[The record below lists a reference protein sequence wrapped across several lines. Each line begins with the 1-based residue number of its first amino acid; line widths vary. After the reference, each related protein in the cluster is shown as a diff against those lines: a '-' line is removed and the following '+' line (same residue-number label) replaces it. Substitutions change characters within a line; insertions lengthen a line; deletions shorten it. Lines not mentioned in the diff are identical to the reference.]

1 MLEQFTEFDLLKE
14 LEPTI
19 SASYEAHM
27 HPTPTRSPQPIPP
40 VDTLARM
47 AQRSVDRDLQ
57 TAGETDPLIYGPSLR
72 LSLERHLSNLEQ
84 EKGLN
89 PRPVLAVAFLVNL
102 LTEDNLPYYSIEND
116 KIASLLEIFSAWLR
130 EWIAEED
137 GHGVIMRD
145 YALLTALIGD
155 SPGLISN
162 AEYQQGRISQLRSG
176 MGIRLKT
183 LAQAGAYLTTQ
194 ELATYYAHLNLGYL
208 LDKPGKSMMRR
219 ISGQEY
225 NHYEFYSSLVK
236 GLLEL
241 DPDNTMLAI
250 RDQFRDFQMPGAV
263 GIPNFKDLSKEIA
276 IAGIFDPATIA
287 LIKSRLTKEWALEDR
302 KFSSDEAKQAQ
313 TDVID
318 PNSRQNRIALRLARM
333 IASERDKAVEE
344 ARKSA
349 KILPF
354 ILGHTAEVTEVPTEE
369 TSPESETAARLLA
382 S

>member
-19 SASYEAHM
+19 FASYEAHM

-47 AQRSVDRDLQ
+47 AQGSVDRDIQ
-57 TAGETDPLIYGPSLR
+57 TAGETDPLIYGTALR
-72 LSLERHLSNLEQ
+72 ISLERHLSNLED

-89 PRPVLAVAFLVNL
+89 PRPALAAAFLVNL

-116 KIASLLEIFSAWLR
+116 KIASLLDVFAAWLR

-137 GHGVIMRD
+137 SHGVIMRD
-145 YALLTALIGD
+145 YALLTALIGN
-155 SPGLISN
+155 SPGLISH
-162 AEYQQGRISQLRSG
+162 AEYQQGRVSQLRSG
-176 MGIRLKT
+176 MGIRLTT

-241 DPDNTMLAI
+241 DPDKTMVAI
-250 RDQFRDFQMPGAV
+250 RDQFKNFAMPGAV
-263 GIPNFKDLSKEIA
+263 GIPNFKHLSREIA
-276 IAGIFDPATIA
+276 KAGIFDPATIA
-287 LIKSRLTKEWALEDR
+287 LINSRLIEEWGLEGR
-302 KFSSDEAKQAQ
+302 KFSSDKAKQAQ

-318 PNSRQNRIALRLARM
+318 PDSRQNRIALRLAR
-333 IASERDKAVEE
+333 IVILDRDKAVED
-344 ARKSA
+344 ALNSTKV
-349 KILPF
+349 LPF
-354 ILGHTAEVTEVPTEE
+354 IIGHTVEVKEVLNKQ
-369 TSPESETAARLLA
+369 TSPESEIARHLLA

>member
-19 SASYEAHM
+19 LASYEAHM
-27 HPTPTRSPQPIPP
+27 HPTPTRSPQPIPA
-40 VDTLARM
+40 VATLARM
-47 AQRSVDRDLQ
+47 AHSSVDRDIQ
-57 TAGETDPLIYGPSLR
+57 TAGETDLLIYGPALR
-72 LSLERHLSNLEQ
+72 ISLERHLSDLEQ

-89 PRPVLAVAFLVNL
+89 PRSVLAAAFLVNL
-102 LTEDNLPYYSIEND
+102 LTEDNLPYYSMEND
-116 KIASLLEIFSAWLR
+116 KIASLLEIFAAWLR

-155 SPGLISN
+155 SPGLITHT
-162 AEYQQGRISQLRSG
+162 EYQQGRVSQLRSG
-176 MGIRLKT
+176 MGIRLTT

-241 DPDNTMLAI
+241 DPDRTMIAI
-250 RDQFRDFQMPGAV
+250 RDQFRDFQMPGAI

-276 IAGIFDPATIA
+276 IAGIFDPATIT
-287 LIKSRLTKEWALEDR
+287 LIKSRLIKEWDLEDR
-302 KFSSDEAKQAQ
+302 KFYSDDAKQAQ
-313 TDVID
+313 VDVID
-318 PNSRQNRIALRLARM
+318 PNSRQNRLALRLSRLVLA
-333 IASERDKAVEE
+333 ARDKAVEE
-344 ARKSA
+344 ARSNA

-354 ILGHTAEVTEVPTEE
+354 ILGHTAEITEAPTKD